1 MMDGQVIL
9 RVCQDILSLQQKSFE
24 IQSTT
29 ARVLADSINDI
40 DGQVLII
47 QKRLS
52 EIESMLADVLEK
64 PDSN

>member
-40 DGQVLII
+40 DGQF
-47 QKRLS
+47 
-52 EIESMLADVLEK
+52 
-64 PDSN
+64 